1 MTTSSTTHSRKP
13 RNFLYIS
20 MASLLS
26 FSLFSLFLFLSL
38 SSSSTTTLKTNSHHP
53 AKPKQKPRP
62 NVPPSSA
69 STTPPEILQACKATR
84 FQDTCV
90 SSLSNPNV
98 PRNPTPLQIIQS
110 AISVSNTNLKTA
122 QSMVKSIL
130 DSSAGNI
137 NRTTAA
143 KNCVE
148 ALINSQYRITRS
160 TDDALP
166 RGRVKDARA
175 WMGAALLYQYDC
187 SNALKYANDTSL
199 TRQTM
204 SFLDTLMAFSSN
216 ALSMIVSYDAFGNE
230 TKSWGPPKTE
240 RDGVWELGSAP
251 GSGGDFGSGFRGGF
265 PSELTADVTVCKDTS
280 NGGCYK
286 TVQEAVNTAP
296 DNEWG
301 HRYVIHIKEGVY
313 NEIVRVPLE
322 KKNVVFL
329 GDGMGKTVI
338 TGSLAVGQ
346 PGISTYNTATVAS
359 WRPPQTERDGFWE
372 DSVLDS
378 VRGFFRGGFPSKL
391 TADATVCKDESKDN
405 GCYKTVQEAVNAAPD
420 NAMDRRFV
428 IHIKEGVYEEI
439 VRVPLEKKNVV
450 FLGDG
455 MGKSVITGSL
465 SVGQIGVTTYE
476 SATVGVLGDGF
487 MASGLTIQNT
497 AGAPTHQA
505 VAFRSDSDLSIIEN
519 CEFLG
524 NQDTLYAHSLRQFYK
539 SCHIEGNVDFIFGNS
554 AAIFQDCQI
563 LIRPRQVKPEKGENN
578 AVTAHGR
585 TDPAQ
590 STGFVFQNC
599 LINGT
604 EEYMALYRSKPSVHK
619 NFLGRPWKE
628 FSRTVFIHCNLEALL
643 TPQGWM
649 PWSGDFALK
658 TLYYG
663 EFENS
668 GPGSDSSQRVTWS
681 SQIPAEHVATY
692 SVQNFIQGD
701 EWIPTSS

>member
-53 AKPKQKPRP
+53 TKQKQKPRP

-130 DSSAGNI
+130 DSSTGNI

-216 ALSMIVSYDAFGNE
+216 ALSMIVSYDAFGND

-240 RDGVWELGSAP
+240 RDGVWEL

-346 PGISTYNTATVAS
+346 PGISTYNTATV
-359 WRPPQTERDGFWE
+359 
-372 DSVLDS
+372 
-378 VRGFFRGGFPSKL
+378 
-391 TADATVCKDESKDN
+391 
-405 GCYKTVQEAVNAAPD
+405 
-420 NAMDRRFV
+420 
-428 IHIKEGVYEEI
+428 
-439 VRVPLEKKNVV
+439 
-450 FLGDG
+450 
-455 MGKSVITGSL
+455 
-465 SVGQIGVTTYE
+465 
-476 SATVGVLGDGF
+476 GVLGDGF

-563 LIRPRQVKPEKGENN
+563 LIRPRQEKPEKGENN

-692 SVQNFIQGD
+692 SVQHFIQGD